1 MARKSRQFVLM
12 GAEQKGAAAPLG
24 SLREVRDKL
33 ARFNTAS
40 DGTPPGVGIERLH
53 GPGYVVELPTSVEPV
68 TQAIASVNDEDTAFP
83 VLLKMCKTLGWRM
96 MDIDSGRVLG

>member
-1 MARKSRQFVLM
+1 M
-12 GAEQKGAAAPLG
+12 GPDQKGASVPLG
-24 SLREVRDKL
+24 SLREVRATL

-40 DGTPPGVGIERLH
+40 DGSPPGAGLERLH
-53 GPGYVVELPTSVEPV
+53 GPGFVVELPTSIEPV